1 MNNDLIYLTPG
12 TQGFGLNSFS
22 GVRVELVECMDDN
35 TAYIIEKDMIQ
46 FWVIPELIRN
56 RVEPYAEGTR
66 DYITEYAHS
75 MEMIDI
81 YHNIYIKHK

>member
-1 MNNDLIYLTPG
+1 
-12 TQGFGLNSFS
+12 
-22 GVRVELVECMDDN
+22 MDDN

-81 YHNIYIKHK
+81 YHNIYVKHK

>member
-1 MNNDLIYLTPG
+1 MIFLTPG
-12 TQGFGLNSFS
+12 TKGFGLDSFR
-22 GVRVELVECMDDN
+22 GVEVQLVDCMDEN
-35 TAYIIEKDMIQ
+35 TAYIIERDMIQ
-46 FWVIPELIRN
+46 FWVIPELAKN
-56 RVEPYAEGTR
+56 RVEPYGEGTV